1 MRLFEVFTRG
11 VITAA
16 PEETLAQ
23 VAGKMQEH
31 NVGTVVVVEG
41 QRPVG
46 ILTDRD
52 LALALGARGVA
63 PQAPARQVMTPHVL
77 AVPEDTSVFT
87 ATKYVRECQV
97 RRLPVVDSEDRVVGL
112 VSLDDL
118 LRLLAK
124 ELHNLAE
131 GITREMEVK

>member
-1 MRLFEVFTRG
+1 MRLFDVFTRG

-16 PEETLAQ
+16 SEETLAR

-31 NVGTVVVVEG
+31 NVGTVVVVAE

-63 PQAPARQVMTPHVL
+63 PQAPAREVMTPHVP
-77 AVPEDTSVFT
+77 AIPEDTSVFT

-131 GITREMEVK
+131 GITREMEVN